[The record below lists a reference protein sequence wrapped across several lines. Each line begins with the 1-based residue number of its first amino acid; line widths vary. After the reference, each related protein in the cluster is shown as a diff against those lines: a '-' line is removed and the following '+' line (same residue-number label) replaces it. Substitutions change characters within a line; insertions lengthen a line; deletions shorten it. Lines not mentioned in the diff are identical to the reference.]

1 MSTICRNKALCIA
14 VSVSNKF
21 IMARNSVIDMVIGAS
36 DVGDAVG
43 GTRGVVGGSIKVGSG
58 IDGAAGASGT
68 DSVGSSSYYACS
80 TCAGDYY
87 SKSVI

>member
-43 GTRGVVGGSIKVGSG
+43 GIGDVAGGSIEVASS
-58 IDGAAGASGT
+58 IDGAVGASGT
-68 DSVGSSSYYACS
+68 DSEGS
-80 TCAGDYY
+80 
-87 SKSVI
+87 